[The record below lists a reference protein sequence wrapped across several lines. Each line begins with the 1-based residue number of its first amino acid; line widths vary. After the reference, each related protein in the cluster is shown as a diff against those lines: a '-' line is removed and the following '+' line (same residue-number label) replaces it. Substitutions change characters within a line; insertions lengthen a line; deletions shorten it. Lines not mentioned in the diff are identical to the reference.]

1 MKLENFYIEHSFVHG
16 EREVTFNW
24 EDEGLTFY
32 VVANY
37 GLDAYSNEIELGSII
52 QSECWSDVEPIT
64 KFVLSDVML
73 DYLED
78 ELVNYQKTNT
88 SVFLEDYD
96 NDYLNYWI

>member
-24 EDEGLTFY
+24 EDDGLTFY
-32 VVANY
+32 VLANY
-37 GLDAYSNEIELGSII
+37 GLDAYSNEVELGSII

-78 ELVNYQKTNT
+78 ELVNYQKTNP

>member
-24 EDEGLTFY
+24 EDDGLTFY
-32 VVANY
+32 VLANY
-37 GLDAYSNEIELGSII
+37 GLDAYSNEVELGSII

-64 KFVLSDVML
+64 KFVLSEAML
-73 DYLED
+73 DYLEE
-78 ELVNYQKTNT
+78 ELVNYQKTNP

>member
-24 EDEGLTFY
+24 EDDGLTFY

-37 GLDAYSNEIELGSII
+37 GLDAYSNEVELGSII

-78 ELVNYQKTNT
+78 ELVNYQKTNP

>member
-24 EDEGLTFY
+24 EDDGLTFY
-32 VVANY
+32 VLANY
-37 GLDAYSNEIELGSII
+37 GLDAYSNEVELGSII
-52 QSECWSDVEPIT
+52 QSECWSEVEPIT

-78 ELVNYQKTNT
+78 ELVNYQKTNP

>member
-24 EDEGLTFY
+24 EDDGLTFY
-32 VVANY
+32 VLAEY
-37 GLDAYSNEIELGSII
+37 GLDAYSNEVALERIV
-52 QSECWSDVEPIT
+52 QSECWSEVEPIT

-78 ELVNYQKTNT
+78 ELVNYQKTNP

>member
-24 EDEGLTFY
+24 EDDGLTFY

-37 GLDAYSNEIELGSII
+37 GLDAYSNEVELGSII

-64 KFVLSDVML
+64 KFVLSEAML
-73 DYLED
+73 DYLEE
-78 ELVNYQKTNT
+78 ELVNYQKTNL